1 MKINKLKNIFT
12 IKETLIIIT
21 ALAIHLY
28 FSPAFNYYEHHKST
42 ATVEEGMK
50 KVVKTCGEGYFVS
63 WLSMDT
69 KGLKNQFLFK
79 DVIGCNKDMSK
90 DCTFSV
96 KGFNLNPFYNKTDH
110 KIDKE
115 TYNFLLN
122 IPDSEVAYFKDIK
135 ELNKYK
141 TIKYLNDN
149 TNLQITNLSF
159 TVIKNKKKNI
169 IYVFSLQNTN
179 KKDTCTRKKST
190 LLLKELAQ
198 ITKEGI
204 Y

>member
-1 MKINKLKNIFT
+1 MGVVCSYPLSAQPTDYYKHHRNIS
-12 IKETLIIIT
+12 IVK
-21 ALAIHLY
+21 
-28 FSPAFNYYEHHKST
+28 
-42 ATVEEGMK
+42 EGMN
-50 KVVKTCGEGYFVS
+50 KVARTCGEGYFVS
-63 WLSMDT
+63 WLVMKTSD
-69 KGLKNQFLFK
+69 LKDEFMFQ
-79 DVIGCNKDMSK
+79 DVIGCNKEMSK
-90 DCTFSV
+90 NCTFSV

-110 KIDKE
+110 SIDKE
-115 TYNFLLN
+115 TYKFLLN
-122 IPDSEVAYFKDIK
+122 IPDTEVAYFEDIK
-135 ELNKYK
+135 ELDKYK

-159 TVIKNKKKNI
+159 TVIKNKKENI

-198 ITKEGI
+198 QTKKGI